1 MIHNNKR
8 YPTIQQE
15 LLLKAALLDG
25 AEAIKAWDELKLNFY
40 IDKLD
45 RGSFRL
51 LPLLYHNLHKL
62 GINDKIVNELKAVHR
77 YSWYN
82 NQILVNL
89 SAKLLESFQKN
100 GIETMIIKGAAVAFK
115 YYKDLGLRPINDID
129 VLVKPYNALN
139 AIELLQKCG
148 WRGRP
153 IAPRSFSKN
162 NLYTLHSWNFC
173 DTLGRGFDL
182 HWHLLPEFLSD
193 EADNDYWNKRE
204 PFKNEKISTDIICQ
218 TDLLLHTCI
227 QATRANKN
235 IAPIR
240 YLADIYII
248 VDFDASK
255 IDWNRLIDK
264 TIKLNMILPVRE
276 TLKYVKLA
284 FNVPIPSK
292 VLEHF
297 ENTNISKID
306 KAGFKARSHSR
317 GLIGFIPSYWTL
329 YLYQTLPKGDYSLSG
344 FIRFLKNYWGLK
356 HSWQIPLIIIHRGF
370 KQLSGK

>member
-1 MIHNNKR
+1 MKHYNKR

-15 LLLKAALLDG
+15 LLLKASLLSDND
-25 AEAIKAWDELKLNFY
+25 AIEAWEKLRSHIK
-40 IDKLD
+40 IDQLD

-51 LPLLYHNLHKL
+51 LPLLYNNLKNL
-62 GINDKIVNELKAVHR
+62 VINDEILNELKAVHR
-77 YSWYN
+77 SSWYN
-82 NQILVNL
+82 NQILVHL
-89 SAKLLESFQKN
+89 SVKLLELFHKN

-129 VLVKPYNALN
+129 VLVKPYHALY
-139 AIELLQKCG
+139 AIELLQNVG
-148 WRGRP
+148 WEGRP
-153 IAPRSFSKN
+153 IAPRSFSKK

-193 EADNDYWNKRE
+193 DADNDYWSKRE
-204 PFKNEKISTDIICQ
+204 PFKIQKISTNIICQ
-218 TDLLLHTCI
+218 TDLLLHACI

-235 IAPIR
+235 TPPIR

-248 VDFDASK
+248 VGFDASK
-255 IDWNRLIDK
+255 IDWNRLIDQ

-292 VLEHF
+292 VLDNF
-297 ENTNISKID
+297 ENTNVLKID
-306 KAGFKARSHSR
+306 KVGFKARSRSR
-317 GLIGFIPSYWTL
+317 DFLGFIPWYWAL
-329 YLYQTLPKGDYSLSG
+329 YIYQTLPDESYSLTG
-344 FIRFLKNYWGLK
+344 FINFMKIYWGLEYV
-356 HSWQIPLIIIHRGF
+356 WQIPLAIVNRGI
-370 KQLSGK
+370 KKLVKN